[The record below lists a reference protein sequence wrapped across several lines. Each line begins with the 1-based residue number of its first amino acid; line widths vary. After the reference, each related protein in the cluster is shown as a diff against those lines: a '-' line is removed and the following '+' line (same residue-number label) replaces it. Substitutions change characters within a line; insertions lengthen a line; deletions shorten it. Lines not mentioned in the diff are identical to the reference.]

1 MRAELTPPSVRGR
14 STGAVHVRRRRRA
27 AAVVA
32 GAGLGGLAGVLGLVG
47 VVATLSS
54 GEQPD
59 RRTVAEPARGA
70 APGRAAERPK
80 PPSDPLMP
88 RSIRSTGSLKTV
100 SGESPATDAPAQL
113 FSVEVEQGVA
123 VDPGAFASAVERTLL
138 DRRSWAATRG
148 FELRRVG
155 DSSAPVSFRVTLASP
170 ATTDELCA
178 PLQTQRL
185 YSCHQGGRA
194 VLNAERW
201 ARGASAYGRDL
212 TGYRRY
218 MVNHEVG
225 HALGQ
230 SHTPCP
236 GSGLPAPVMMQ
247 QTKGVESCRPNP
259 WPLEEAAGG

>member
-1 MRAELTPPSVRGR
+1 
-14 STGAVHVRRRRRA
+14 
-27 AAVVA
+27 
-32 GAGLGGLAGVLGLVG
+32 
-47 VVATLSS
+47 
-54 GEQPD
+54 
-59 RRTVAEPARGA
+59 
-70 APGRAAERPK
+70 
-80 PPSDPLMP
+80 MP
-88 RSIRSTGSLKTV
+88 RSIRSTGRLATA
-100 SGESPATDAPAQL
+100 SGESAATEAPAQL

-123 VDPGAFASAVERTLL
+123 VDPDAFASAVERTLL
-138 DRRSWAATRG
+138 DRRSWAASRG

-155 DSSAPVSFRVTLASP
+155 DASAPVSFRVTLASP

-178 PLQTQRL
+178 PLRTQRV

-218 MVNHEVG
+218 LVNHEVG

-230 SHTPCP
+230 PHLSCP

-247 QTKGVESCRPNP
+247 QTEGVGSCRPNP
-259 WPLEEAAGG
+259 WPLEEEAGG